1 MFTIKVIFFDTETN
15 GLNCRFCR
23 IIELAMFTVVDG
35 EVVEEYDK
43 FVNVGKP
50 LDPKITRITGITNRD
65 LTERGVSEEEIA
77 YDLKKR
83 LTENTVMIAHNCQFD
98 LTFVYFLLKRHFP
111 DEADEIVRKLDWID
125 TVTILK
131 DRKDY
136 PHKLIDAVEHYD
148 IEKVNFHRAIDDTRA
163 LYQVTLAMKNE
174 RNDLG
179 EYRNVFGYNPK
190 YGVGGKFPF
199 IEYKPQPY
207 HNCGCLP
214 EERILPRKGLNQRM
228 R

>member
-1 MFTIKVIFFDTETN
+1 MKKVFFDTETT
-15 GLNCRFCR
+15 GLNCRFCK

-43 FVNVGKP
+43 FVNVGVP
-50 LDPKITRITGITNRD
+50 LDSKITKLTGITNRD
-65 LTERGVSEEEIA
+65 LTEKGVSEEEIA
-77 YDLKKR
+77 DDLKER
-83 LTENTVMIAHNCQFD
+83 LTENTLMIAHNAQFD
-98 LTFVYFLLKRHFP
+98 LSFIYYLLKRHFP
-111 DEADEIVRKLDWID
+111 AEADEIVEKLDWID
-125 TVTILK
+125 TVTVLK

-136 PHKLIDAVEHYD
+136 PHKLIDAVEHYN
-148 IEKVNFHRAIDDTRA
+148 IEKVNFHRAIDDTKA
-163 LYQVTLAMKNE
+163 LYYVTLAMKNE

-179 EYRNVFGYNPK
+179 EYKNIFGYNPK
-190 YGVGGKFPF
+190 YGVGGGFSF

-214 EERILPRKGLNQRM
+214 EERILPRRLNQRV